1 DIARFGQIDWFAC
14 SNADFRRAATD
25 PAIPQQLYKFSPIC
39 CLPQPICH
47 EAPSHVPY
55 LQYDR
60 LGEYRLYSDSLQ
72 YSYDCRD
79 PIETRDDPELHPPI
93 VLYHWAAN
101 AAHSAYL
108 RRTPTICPNA
118 INHCPVEPNY
128 DESIMD
134 SYSLVTW
141 KSVSI
146 AAALSPGPETGSGV
160 TVASKAFRALLHSFK
175 AVSNS
180 IKYASHEVILMSLG
194 RVST

>member
-1 DIARFGQIDWFAC
+1 DITRFGQIDWFAC
-14 SNADFRRAATD
+14 SNADLRRAATD
-25 PAIPQQLYKFSPIC
+25 PATPQQLYKFSPIC

-79 PIETRDDPELHPPI
+79 LIETRDDPELRPPI

-101 AAHSAYL
+101 VAHSAYPP
-108 RRTPTICPNA
+108 RTPTICPNA
-118 INHCPVEPNY
+118 INHCPIEPNY

-134 SYSLVTW
+134 R
-141 KSVSI
+141 SI
-146 AAALSPGPETGSGV
+146 CHYHCNDYNSALSPGPETGSGV
-160 TVASKAFRALLHSFK
+160 IVASKAFRALLHSFK

-180 IKYASHEVILMSLG
+180 IKYASHEVILTSLG